1 LKVASSS
8 VSSKAKPGTVAA
20 ALEEKKKSKGLNP
33 SSSISNSAAIDGD
46 HNEEQITEERANAKK
61 SLDYQNE
68 IDNNERSEE
77 DVSDDMPVN
86 DRDGDG
92 SKDKGESRKGLTSE
106 ERVLLREKKR
116 QRLAKEQETSDTR
129 TNSSQ
134 EKLSHPNP
142 FDDDDDN
149 DEEELGGNEMNHK
162 NDTEQSKDDSDEF
175 RPTSAD
181 SENEDGREKRKGI
194 KGRKRKSEDQERTQ
208 SPPPTGR
215 STRDSTKRCTRAS
228 RNAT

>member
-1 LKVASSS
+1 MYGIALPSSSSSSNGINIPSTSKGASSS
-8 VSSKAKPGTVAA
+8 ISSKAKPGTVAA

-46 HNEEQITEERANAKK
+46 HTEEQITEERTNAKK
-61 SLDYQNE
+61 SSEYQNE
-68 IDNNERSEE
+68 IETNERLEE
-77 DVSDDMPVN
+77 DEGDDMPVN

-129 TNSSQ
+129 TRSSQ
-134 EKLSHPNP
+134 GKLSHPNP

-149 DEEELGGNEMNHK
+149 DEEELGGNELNHK
-162 NDTEQSKDDSDEF
+162 NDTEQSRDDSDDF

-194 KGRKRKSEDQERTQ
+194 
-208 SPPPTGR
+208 
-215 STRDSTKRCTRAS
+215 
-228 RNAT
+228 